1 MINYRQ
7 PYITVLLLGSYV
19 KKYSELFVYFRNM
32 WDFADQKCNL
42 SWQMQT
48 YGEPCYGRILCC
60 YVLIRLIFYYLIFLE
75 SFLGCFWLMDGQIL
89 HFLYYFLSAKWNIL
103 FLCVKS
109 AEKMF
114 GNFKCVSKAYYFSS
128 LIHKSCLTKTP
139 AREVFQI

>member
-60 YVLIRLIFYYLIFLE
+60 YVLIRLIFYGLIFLE

-109 AEKMF
+109 P
-114 GNFKCVSKAYYFSS
+114 
-128 LIHKSCLTKTP
+128 LLP
-139 AREVFQI
+139 PQIILYVQACFLLMGKGHHR